1 MGAVR
6 TRDVRGRYP
15 RTRSKRDGFTGVRAE
30 KVRQREEDMHER
42 VRRAVTE

>member
-1 MGAVR
+1 MAAVR
-6 TRDVRGRYP
+6 TRDVRDRYP
-15 RTRSKRDGFTGVRAE
+15 RTRSKNDGFTGGGAE